1 MSKRL
6 ARVSEQLKREL
17 SELIR
22 TQVRD
27 PRVGSVT
34 ITDVEVAGD
43 LGSARV
49 YVRSVAGGED
59 LARSVEGLH
68 AAAPF
73 LRSALGKIL
82 HVRRVPELR
91 FQEDRSYAGAQR
103 IEEVLADVLPEGAR
117 EVEGEGTVE
126 GDDAERREEGS
137 AE

>member
-1 MSKRL
+1 VSKRL

>member
-1 MSKRL
+1 VSKRL

-34 ITDVEVAGD
+34 ITDVDVAGD

-59 LARSVEGLH
+59 LARSVEGLR

-73 LRSALGKIL
+73 LRTALGKIL

-103 IEEVLADVLPEGAR
+103 IEEVLADVLPEGSDEA
-117 EVEGEGTVE
+117 E
-126 GDDAERREEGS
+126 GDDVGEPGNAERHEEGS